1 MWDIPFDS
9 NRFDSI
15 SFHSIPLLYFV
26 KLKHNK
32 VIYSMYIAYQMSSL
46 DKLAP
51 GSAGV
56 DVLSKKA
63 AAGGGGAG
71 AGAGDSDIEDEEL
84 ELSVAETDDESGT
97 EAGSESDADETG
109 SESAGAAAED
119 DADSDADTEGGGGGA
134 DEEGAEGGDDEEG
147 GGGGGAGLGA
157 AAAAKLKK
165 ANKKRGATKKNI
177 EDDLT
182 LLGIPHGLTFEDD
195 DDDSGDDSD
204 DPDNAEY
211 FQKLK
216 SGVRDSFVAT
226 YHPESF
232 SHNYDEIQTLSRVVR
247 NSAGVIVDDLHKTI
261 PIMTKYEKTRIL
273 GQRAKQLN
281 EGAQPF
287 IKIDSTVIDGYL
299 IAMKEL
305 EQKKTPFIIRRPL
318 PNGGSEYWR
327 IQDLEIL

>member
-1 MWDIPFDS
+1 
-9 NRFDSI
+9 
-15 SFHSIPLLYFV
+15 
-26 KLKHNK
+26 
-32 VIYSMYIAYQMSSL
+32 MSSL
-46 DKLAP
+46 VDKPAAGA
-51 GSAGV
+51 GSA
-56 DVLSKKA
+56 LLNKKA
-63 AAGGGGAG
+63 AGA
-71 AGAGDSDIEDEEL
+71 DSDIEEEEEEI
-84 ELSVAETDDESGT
+84 ELSVDGTDDESGT
-97 EAGSESDADETG
+97 GGSESGADDTG
-109 SESAGAAAED
+109 SESTDAED
-119 DADSDADTEGGGGGA
+119 DAESDTDTEGGA
-134 DEEGAEGGDDEEG
+134 DPEIEGVEGVEEGAEEGAEED
-147 GGGGGAGLGA
+147 GGGGA
-157 AAAAKLKK
+157 AAAKQKK
-165 ANKKRGATKKNI
+165 STKKRGATKKNI

-182 LLGIPHGLTFEDD
+182 LLGIPHGLTFDD
-195 DDDSGDDSD
+195 DDEDEDDDSD

-216 SGVRDSFVAT
+216 SNVRDSFVST

-273 GQRAKQLN
+273 GQRAKQIN

-299 IAMKEL
+299 IAVKEL

>member
-1 MWDIPFDS
+1 
-9 NRFDSI
+9 
-15 SFHSIPLLYFV
+15 
-26 KLKHNK
+26 
-32 VIYSMYIAYQMSSL
+32 MSSL

-51 GSAGV
+51 GVPGI
-56 DVLSKKA
+56 DVLNKK
-63 AAGGGGAG
+63 AAGGGG
-71 AGAGDSDIEDEEL
+71 DSDIEEEEEL
-84 ELSVAETDDESGT
+84 ELSVADTDDESGT
-97 EAGSESDADETG
+97 DAGSESGADDTD
-109 SESAGAAAED
+109 SESAGAAED
-119 DADSDADTEGGGGGA
+119 DADSDGDTEGGTGGGA
-134 DEEGAEGGDDEEG
+134 DEEGVEGAEGEDEEEG
-147 GGGGGAGLGA
+147 GAGGGGA
-157 AAAAKLKK
+157 AAAKQKK

-204 DPDNAEY
+204 EPDNAEY

-216 SGVRDSFVAT
+216 STVRDSFVAT

-299 IAMKEL
+299 IAVKEL

>member
-1 MWDIPFDS
+1 
-9 NRFDSI
+9 
-15 SFHSIPLLYFV
+15 
-26 KLKHNK
+26 
-32 VIYSMYIAYQMSSL
+32 MSSL
-46 DKLAP
+46 VDKPASGSGSGVGI
-51 GSAGV
+51 GSA
-56 DVLSKKA
+56 LLNKKA
-63 AAGGGGAG
+63 AGA
-71 AGAGDSDIEDEEL
+71 DSDIEEEEEEI
-84 ELSVAETDDESGT
+84 ELSVDGTDDESGT
-97 EAGSESDADETG
+97 EGSESGTADDTG
-109 SESAGAAAED
+109 SESTGAED
-119 DADSDADTEGGGGGA
+119 DAESDTDTEGGADPEIEGA
-134 DEEGAEGGDDEEG
+134 EEGAEEGVEG
-147 GGGGGAGLGA
+147 GGGA
-157 AAAAKLKK
+157 AASVAKQKK
-165 ANKKRGATKKNI
+165 SNKKRGATKKNI

-182 LLGIPHGLTFEDD
+182 LLGIPHGLTFDD
-195 DDDSGDDSD
+195 DDEDEDDDSD

-216 SGVRDSFVAT
+216 SNVRDSFVST

-273 GQRAKQLN
+273 GQRAKQIN

-299 IAMKEL
+299 IAVKEL

>member
-1 MWDIPFDS
+1 
-9 NRFDSI
+9 
-15 SFHSIPLLYFV
+15 
-26 KLKHNK
+26 
-32 VIYSMYIAYQMSSL
+32 MSSV

-51 GSAGV
+51 GVPGI
-56 DVLSKKA
+56 DVLNKKA
-63 AAGGGGAG
+63 AGGA
-71 AGAGDSDIEDEEL
+71 DSDIEEEEEL
-84 ELSVAETDDESGT
+84 ELSVAGTDDESGT
-97 EAGSESDADETG
+97 DAAGSESGADDTD
-109 SESAGAAAED
+109 SDSAGAAED
-119 DADSDADTEGGGGGA
+119 DADSDADTEGGGGA
-134 DEEGAEGGDDEEG
+134 DEEGAEGAEGGEDEEG
-147 GGGGGAGLGA
+147 GGGGGAA
-157 AAAAKLKK
+157 AVAKQKK

-182 LLGIPHGLTFEDD
+182 LLGIPHGLTFDDDDEDEDD
-195 DDDSGDDSD
+195 DGDE
-204 DPDNAEY
+204 PDNAEY

-216 SGVRDSFVAT
+216 SSVRDSFVAT

-247 NSAGVIVDDLHKTI
+247 NGAGVIVDDLHKTI

>member
-1 MWDIPFDS
+1 
-9 NRFDSI
+9 
-15 SFHSIPLLYFV
+15 
-26 KLKHNK
+26 
-32 VIYSMYIAYQMSSL
+32 MSSL

-51 GSAGV
+51 GVPGI
-56 DVLSKKA
+56 DVLNKK
-63 AAGGGGAG
+63 AAGGGG
-71 AGAGDSDIEDEEL
+71 DSDIEEEEL

-97 EAGSESDADETG
+97 DADGGSESGADE
-109 SESAGAAAED
+109 SESDSAGAAAED
-119 DADSDADTEGGGGGA
+119 DVDSDGDTEGGAGGA
-134 DEEGAEGGDDEEG
+134 DAEGAEGEDEEG
-147 GGGGGAGLGA
+147 GGAGGGAA
-157 AAAAKLKK
+157 AVAKQKK